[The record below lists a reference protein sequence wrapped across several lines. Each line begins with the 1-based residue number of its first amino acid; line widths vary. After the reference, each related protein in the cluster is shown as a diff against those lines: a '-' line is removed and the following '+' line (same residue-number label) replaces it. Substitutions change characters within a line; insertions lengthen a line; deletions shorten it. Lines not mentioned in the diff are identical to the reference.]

1 MNLLISEFVTY
12 IIKFFA
18 MLLCMIAGVAVGIK
32 VRKRKNEKLAAEN
45 DNE

>member
-1 MNLLISEFVTY
+1 MNLLVSELVTY

-32 VRKRKNEKLAAEN
+32 VRKRKNEKIAAES